1 MNLNEIKSEP
11 TYSRVSFWDKI
22 ANKIL
27 LLIAFFASLFF
38 TAPVFSYPLCSDLFN
53 PSITEVIENIL
64 QQKGQAQQQAQ
75 LSQLREIQASI
86 SKALNF
92 ETKLRFEPED
102 EFINVFAL
110 NSRGAKVIEATLSY
124 LPSKKLLIVEYIGTA
139 PYSKLGL
146 GQKLIEAALVRF
158 PEVALL
164 RADSLVSDNEQELK
178 KYLSAGDSLDAAIR
192 KTPMFKIFSRV
203 GFTELIPGSTNA
215 QYGFTVY
222 RTNQFKK

>member
-1 MNLNEIKSEP
+1 VKTAKIKLE
-11 TYSRVSFWDKI
+11 TIYSSVSFWDK
-22 ANKIL
+22 ATKKTFL
-27 LLIAFFASLFF
+27 LVTLVAPLFFAQPALTHPQCLELFK
-38 TAPVFSYPLCSDLFN
+38 
-53 PSITEVIENIL
+53 PSFTEVIENIL
-64 QQKGQAQQQAQ
+64 QQKSENRDEAQ
-75 LSQLREIQASI
+75 LSQLKEIQASI
-86 SKALNF
+86 SKALKF
-92 ETKLRFEPED
+92 EIKLRFEPQD

-110 NSRGAKVIEATLSY
+110 NSRGVKVIEATLSY

-164 RADSLVSDNEQELK
+164 RADSLVADNEDVLND
-178 KYLSAGDSLDAAIR
+178 YLSQGDSLETAIR

-222 RTNQFKK
+222 RTNHFKK